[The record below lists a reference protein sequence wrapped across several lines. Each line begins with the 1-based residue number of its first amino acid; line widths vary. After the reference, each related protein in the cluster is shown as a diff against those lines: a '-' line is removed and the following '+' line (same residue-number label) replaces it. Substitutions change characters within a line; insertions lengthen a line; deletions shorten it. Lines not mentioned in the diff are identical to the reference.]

1 MTWMSPAAIGQGR
14 VSPGLLA
21 ALGGSPLG
29 ITQLSEATLEVRPH
43 LSWMQSGLP
52 GGKTLSP
59 AASPSFSC
67 DPLVTAALLAPY
79 HQLGPWPPWNTPG
92 LSPAGGVQAS
102 GQTLR
107 AQGWP
112 GWADMN
118 HLRCL
123 RPPLCPLSL

>member
-1 MTWMSPAAIGQGR
+1 MTWTSPAAIGHGR
-14 VSPGLLA
+14 VSPSLLVA
-21 ALGGSPLG
+21 VGVSPLG
-29 ITQLSEATLEVRPH
+29 IAQFSEATLEVRPH
-43 LSWMQSGLP
+43 LSWTWSGLP
-52 GGKTLSP
+52 GGRTLSLLLS
-59 AASPSFSC
+59 AVTRWS
-67 DPLVTAALLAPY
+67 LTAALLATY
-79 HQLGPWPPWNTPG
+79 HQLKPWPPWKTAG
-92 LSPAGGVQAS
+92 LSPAAGAQAS